1 MADRIILNIEDWS
14 NATLAVRAARY
25 MLDNPEKPDALLEYG
40 DSNNPPRFWAKRG
53 KSAII
58 VYEQPTHP
66 TPDSRTTDGEA
77 SYG

>member
-1 MADRIILNIEDWS
+1 MEGHRMADRIILNIEDWS

-40 DSNNPPRFWAKRG
+40 DSNNPPSFWAKRG

-58 VYEQPTHP
+58 VYEQPTRLNG
-66 TPDSRTTDGEA
+66 SEA
-77 SYG
+77 A